1 MSESPADKIVF
12 PEYRRPAPQ
21 ALLLLAALLG
31 AGAMA
36 SFPFSVWVGLG
47 FFIAALGCYLPWL
60 EIDRSNQRARQAWL
74 RSFPRHT
81 TLSELE
87 NLPRQQTSRLVLHV
101 KSYPGFDPKY
111 VVPAAALLD
120 NEAGAMIIIDPVPP
134 DFSTRCEALG
144 IRIIA
149 A

>member
-1 MSESPADKIVF
+1 MGESPADKIVF

-36 SFPFSVWVGLG
+36 SFPFSVWLGLG
-47 FFIAALGCYLPWL
+47 AFIAAVGCYLPWL
-60 EIDRSNQRARQAWL
+60 ELDRSNRRARQAWL
-74 RSFPRHT
+74 GSFPRHI
-81 TLSELE
+81 TLTELE

-101 KSYPGFDPKY
+101 KNYPGFDPKY

-120 NEAGAMIIIDPVPP
+120 NETGEMTVIDPVPS

-144 IRIIA
+144 IRMITA
-149 A
+149 

>member
-12 PEYRRPAPQ
+12 PEYRQPAPQ

-47 FFIAALGCYLPWL
+47 FFIAAVGCYLPWL
-60 EIDRSNQRARQAWL
+60 KIDRSNRRARQAWL
-74 RSFPRHT
+74 RSFPRHI

-87 NLPRQQTSRLVLHV
+87 NLPRQQTSRWVLHV
-101 KSYPGFDPKY
+101 KRYPGLDPKY

-120 NEAGAMIIIDPVPP
+120 NETGEIVIIDPVPQ
-134 DFSTRCEALG
+134 DLSTRCEALG
-144 IRIIA
+144 IRIITA
-149 A
+149 